1 MKIVT
6 KTGDQG
12 LTSLIGGE
20 RRPKSDLRVEAYG
33 VLDELSSHLGFCL
46 SLGLPQPFD
55 KELEEIQRSLFA
67 AAADLAD
74 PRPES
79 RAYLQETALKE
90 LESRLEPHLSKL
102 PAQRGFILPGG
113 SQAGAALHVA
123 RTVCRRAERLCQALS
138 QHSRSCER
146 PERFN
151 GGVLTYLN
159 RLSDYLF
166 AAARIV
172 NSLNH
177 TPEKEV

>member
-1 MKIVT
+1 MNIVT

-33 VLDELSSHLGFCL
+33 ALDELSSHLGFCL

-55 KELEEIQRSLFA
+55 KELEDIQRSLFA

-74 PRPES
+74 PRPEG
-79 RAYLQETALKE
+79 REYLQDAALKN
-90 LESRLEPHLSKL
+90 LEDRLEPHLNRL
-102 PAQRGFILPGG
+102 PPQRGFILPGG

-123 RTVCRRAERLCQALS
+123 RTVCRRAERVCQALS
-138 QHSRSCER
+138 LRCQSCT
-146 PERFN
+146 PAERFS
-151 GGVLTYLN
+151 GKVLIYLN

-172 NSLNH
+172 NSLAQ